1 MLKLYKRVEDGH
13 LDYHEAWADSG
24 KIIEHWGTVG
34 ARGETREHPL
44 SSRDVEHEI
53 ARVLVDA
60 RERGFEEIEL
70 EDHVPL
76 IVEYRVDDMGTPEDL
91 EKRYQVEARLNELL
105 GWTGLGACDGGS
117 IGSGTMEVACYVV
130 DFEVAERVVRA
141 ELEGTPLADFSRIYA
156 EDADE
161 V

>member
-1 MLKLYKRVEDGH
+1 MLKLYKRAEDGH

-24 KIIEHWGTVG
+24 KLIEHWGVVG
-34 ARGETREHPL
+34 TRGETREHPL
-44 SSRDVEHEI
+44 PQRDAEREI
-53 ARVLVDA
+53 VRVLADA

-76 IVEYRVDDMGTPEDL
+76 MVEYRVDGDGTPEDL
-91 EKRYQVEARLNELL
+91 EKRYRVEARLNELL
-105 GWTGLGACDGGS
+105 GWMGLGACDGGS
-117 IGSGTMEVACYVV
+117 IGSGTMEVACHVV

-141 ELEGTPLADFSRIYA
+141 DLQGTELADFSRIYA